1 MVKVLF
7 DTSVLVAA
15 FVRVHPKHISCTE
28 WWQKVTTGEIKG
40 IISNH
45 TLAELYSVI
54 TSLPIQHRFS
64 PTLAQQ
70 VITGSFKGFE
80 AISLTTKEYRSVIR
94 QVGKLNLTGAA
105 IYDAL
110 IAKVFI
116 KSNSDYLLTNN
127 PDNFTRISEEIAQ
140 KIKIPQ

>member
-15 FVRVHPKHISCTE
+15 FVRVHPKHIPCTE
-28 WWQKVTTGEIKG
+28 WWEKVTTGEIKG
-40 IISNH
+40 IISSH

-54 TSLPIQHRFS
+54 TSLHMQHRFS

-70 VITGSFKGFE
+70 VIIGNFKDFE
-80 AISLTTKEYRSVIR
+80 EIALTTKEYRSVIR
-94 QVGKLNLTGAA
+94 QVGKLNLTGTA

-127 PDNFTRISEEIAQ
+127 PNNFTCISEEIAK
-140 KIKIPQ
+140 KIKVP